1 MTKSRR
7 LLTLARIQRHLCKL
21 AVVAAIAPLFQIPGC
36 TFAPIQALNFQ
47 LQNLVNV
54 TLIDWV
60 SVLVSNFLHL

>member
-1 MTKSRR
+1 MSKPRR
-7 LLTLARIQRHLCKL
+7 LLTLARLQRHLCKL
-21 AVVAAIAPLFQIPGC
+21 VVVAAVVPLFQLPGC

-60 SVLVSNFLHL
+60 SVLVSNFLRI